1 MDKNFDD
8 KVKKLSDKYEIN
20 KPKKVEK
27 NKAAEGYMHGISFV
41 VHVLVG
47 LFMGLGIDKYFDTA
61 PLFLLLFMLLGFI
74 AGFRNIYKA
83 MK

>member
-8 KVKKLSDKYEIN
+8 KVKELSEKYN
-20 KPKKVEK
+20 LDKPKKVKK
-27 NKAAEGYMHGISFV
+27 NQAAEGYMLGVGFV

-47 LFMGLGIDKYFDTA
+47 LFLGIAIDKFTGTA
-61 PLFLLLFMLLGFI
+61 PLFLLIFLFLGFI